1 MSYRFMRL
9 LLMFDLP
16 TKTANQRKVYRQ
28 FRKFLIGEGF
38 IMHQFSV
45 YSKIFLNN
53 TNKEFLISKINQNA
67 PKEGVVTL
75 LSVTEKQFSKMIY
88 LTGDKDTSIRNS
100 DKRIIILGD
109 END

>member
-53 TNKEFLISKINQNA
+53 TNKEFLVSRINQNV
-67 PKEGVVTL
+67 PKEGIVTL

-88 LTGDKDTSIRNS
+88 LTGDKDLSIRNS

-109 END
+109 YDD